1 MPARLRQFHVD
12 LVHNRVF
19 ILAYVAY
26 VHYSAI
32 AETVDQHA
40 AATGLPD
47 SIDIPPPSIEE
58 IGRGNNAKFWYA
70 QHTIS
75 VDRFFSNLI
84 SNF

>member
-1 MPARLRQFHVD
+1 MPARLRHFRVD

-32 AETVDQHA
+32 AETGDQHA

-47 SIDIPPPSIEE
+47 PIDIPPPSIEE
-58 IGRGNNAKFWYA
+58 IGKGVMQNFG
-70 QHTIS
+70 TPSIL
-75 VDRFFSNLI
+75 FLLI
-84 SNF
+84 VSFRI